1 LKSRLQNNSGTEEE
15 EEDGVDGDRERER
28 EREEERSFTQDG
40 SVDEGVGRGSEVE

>member
-1 LKSRLQNNSGTEEE
+1 MKSRLQNNSGTEEE
-15 EEDGVDGDRERER
+15 DGVDGDRER